1 MSDTFVG
8 SVRKED
14 TIYRNGV
21 VPDKSFQIDIN
32 FAKMESVSGT
42 SSIFH
47 VSYYGKPRVLKVFRN
62 KTDPGHADDHIRDL
76 DRSRCEI
83 RAYCTLK
90 RSKLCDAGVVPNF
103 YGFMLAVDPA
113 NCAHLDA
120 FRHDKGFHVLL
131 LPYTSAC
138 KIFLLQ
144 LT

>member
-1 MSDTFVG
+1 M
-8 SVRKED
+8 
-14 TIYRNGV
+14 
-21 VPDKSFQIDIN
+21 Q
-32 FAKMESVSGT
+32 
-42 SSIFH
+42 
-47 VSYYGKPRVLKVFRN
+47 FRN

>member
-47 VSYYGKPRVLKVFRN
+47 VSYYGKPRVLKVV
-62 KTDPGHADDHIRDL
+62 
-76 DRSRCEI
+76 
-83 RAYCTLK
+83 CTFIQM
-90 RSKLCDAGVVPNF
+90 RVFTYLCSFV
-103 YGFMLAVDPA
+103 
-113 NCAHLDA
+113 
-120 FRHDKGFHVLL
+120 
-131 LPYTSAC
+131 
-138 KIFLLQ
+138 
-144 LT
+144 